1 MSSKP
6 KRTVLSYM
14 FSCLQG
20 LRGCSINKMYS
31 RLLMSV
37 ILSGLSVFSYAGVL
51 PQERADVMYH
61 GYSGDGVSIDG
72 PAVLLRKQFGNHV
85 SVSANYYVDTV
96 SGASIDVR
104 ATASEYQEQRK
115 ETTIGT
121 DFLHEKSILSLS
133 FTNSSENDFEANSV
147 YVGLKQDFFGDLTTI
162 ALSYSKG
169 WDEVGRRGDENFL
182 EEADR
187 QKFGFGLT
195 QIMTKSLIM
204 GFNAE
209 HVSDEGYLNNP
220 YRSIR
225 FLDPTSERGFSF
237 ATEVYPNTRSSTAYS
252 VNANY
257 YLPYR
262 AAIYADA
269 RSYSDSWGIT
279 ARNARIGYLH
289 PYNNW
294 LFDVFVRHYSQE
306 SADFYSDL
314 FERSEQFNFMARDK
328 EMSTYTGLTV
338 GLSLAYEWKFSET
351 ATFKK
356 SSFHIEYDYM
366 RFEYDNFRDVTAD
379 APVGEEPLFGF
390 GAYALKIYAS
400 IWY

>member
-1 MSSKP
+1 VQEAQTAVQVAVVAVTKSVAHLIL
-6 KRTVLSYM
+6 TCTLAI
-14 FSCLQG
+14 LA
-20 LRGCSINKMYS
+20 SISNAS
-31 RLLMSV
+31 
-37 ILSGLSVFSYAGVL
+37 VL

-61 GYSGDGVSIDG
+61 AYSGDGVTIDG
-72 PAVLLRKQFGNHV
+72 PSVLLRKQFGNHV

-121 DFLHEKSILSLS
+121 DLLHEKSTLSLS

-147 YVGLKQDFFGDLTTI
+147 YVGVKQDFFGDLTTL

-169 WDEVGRRGDENFL
+169 WDVVGKRGDENFE

-187 QKFGFGLT
+187 QKFGLGLT
-195 QIMTKSLIM
+195 QIISKNMIM

-209 HVSDEGYLNNP
+209 HISDQGYLNNP

-225 FLDPTSERGFSF
+225 FVDPNAARGFSF
-237 ATEVYPNTRSSTAYS
+237 TTEVYPNTRSSTAYS

-262 AAIYADA
+262 AALYADA
-269 RSYSDSWGIT
+269 RIYNDSWGID
-279 ARNARIGYLH
+279 ARNIRIGYLH
-289 PYNNW
+289 PYNEW
-294 LFDVFVRHYSQE
+294 LLDVFVRHYTQE
-306 SADFYSDL
+306 SADFYGDL
-314 FERSEQFNFMARDK
+314 FERADQFNFMARDK
-328 EMSTYTGLTV
+328 EMSTYSGVTAGV
-338 GLSLAYEWKFSET
+338 SLAYEWKFSET
-351 ATFKK
+351 AMIKK

-366 RFEYDNFRDVTAD
+366 RFDYDDFRDVTALD
-379 APVGEEPLFGF
+379 SAVGEEPLFGF